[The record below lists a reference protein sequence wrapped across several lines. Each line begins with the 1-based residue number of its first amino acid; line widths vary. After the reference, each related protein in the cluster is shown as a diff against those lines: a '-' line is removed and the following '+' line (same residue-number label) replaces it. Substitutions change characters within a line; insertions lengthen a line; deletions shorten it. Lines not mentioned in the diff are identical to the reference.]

1 MCKKIKK
8 HLTFKIYCCIICF
21 ERKKTVYFFN
31 GFLLLFFEA
40 IKMGQ
45 YFTNEKLPSDVRKTE
60 CFVLGNKFTFLTDN
74 GVFSK
79 DGLDFGSRLLLE
91 TIPLEEVGGK
101 ILDMGCGY
109 GVFGII
115 LGKLTSANI
124 DMVDVNLRALHLTER
139 NAKLNGVS
147 NVNVF
152 ESNAYEKISAKYS
165 SIITNPPIRAGKK
178 VVYDIVMN
186 AKDYLNEDG
195 KLFIV
200 IRKEQGAKSL
210 IVDLKKIYTV
220 EVLEKSKGFYII
232 KCSL

>member
-1 MCKKIKK
+1 
-8 HLTFKIYCCIICF
+8 
-21 ERKKTVYFFN
+21 
-31 GFLLLFFEA
+31 
-40 IKMGQ
+40 MGH
-45 YFTNEKLPSDVRKTE
+45 YFTNEKLPSNIRRIE
-60 CFVLGNKFTFLTDN
+60 CFILNNRFTFLTDN

-91 TIPLEEVGGK
+91 SIPLDEVGGK

-115 LGKLTSANI
+115 LSKVTSAHV
-124 DMVDVNLRALHLTER
+124 DMVDVNLRAIHLTEM
-139 NAKLNGVS
+139 NIKENNISDVC
-147 NVNVF
+147 VF
-152 ESNAYEKISAKYS
+152 ESNCYDNISSTYT

-178 VVYDIVMN
+178 IVYDIVMN
-186 AKDYLNEDG
+186 ARNYLDDNG

-210 IVDLKKIYTV
+210 IVDLQKIYNV
-220 EVLEKSKGFYII
+220 DIIAKKKGFFII

>member
-1 MCKKIKK
+1 
-8 HLTFKIYCCIICF
+8 
-21 ERKKTVYFFN
+21 
-31 GFLLLFFEA
+31 
-40 IKMGQ
+40 MGH
-45 YFTNEKLPSDVRKTE
+45 YFTNEKLPSDIKKTE

-115 LGKLTSANI
+115 LSKITSSYV
-124 DMVDVNLRALHLTER
+124 DMVDVNLRALHLAER
-139 NAKLNGVS
+139 NAKSNGVS
-147 NVNVF
+147 NVNIF
-152 ESNAYEKISAKYS
+152 ESNVYENVSGKYS
-165 SIITNPPIRAGKK
+165 TIVTNPPIRAGKK
-178 VVYDIVMN
+178 VVYDILMN
-186 AKDYLNEDG
+186 AKDYLEENG
-195 KLFIV
+195 KLFLV

-220 EVLEKSKGFYII
+220 EVLEKSKGFYIL
-232 KCSL
+232 KCFCN

>member
-1 MCKKIKK
+1 
-8 HLTFKIYCCIICF
+8 
-21 ERKKTVYFFN
+21 
-31 GFLLLFFEA
+31 
-40 IKMGQ
+40 MGH
-45 YFTNEKLPSDVRKTE
+45 YFTNEKLPSDIKKTE

-115 LGKLTSANI
+115 LSKITSSYV
-124 DMVDVNLRALHLTER
+124 DMVDVNLRALHLAER

-147 NVNVF
+147 NVNIF
-152 ESNAYEKISAKYS
+152 GSNVYENVSGKYS
-165 SIITNPPIRAGKK
+165 TIVTNPPIRAGKK
-178 VVYDIVMN
+178 VVYDILMN
-186 AKDYLNEDG
+186 AKDYLEENG
-195 KLFIV
+195 KLFLV

-220 EVLEKSKGFYII
+220 EVLEKSKGFYIL
-232 KCSL
+232 KCFL